1 MGKLI
6 GFLLKELI
14 GFLLFVLL
22 APLIYSFVSEAYLF
36 LVSGISFDSISWFV
50 CGLLSYLFLY
60 ILIAWIGDGLLYSI
74 IFFEHLEHELG
85 HSLVNFMFL
94 GGTRKLIANPR
105 NKFIELMGAPP
116 SESEGEETS
125 KAELFSLQG
134 SNFLITLAPYYFP
147 VLTVPLLIAK
157 PLAFFPLREIID
169 FLIGFTLAFHFIG
182 LLLREFR
189 FWQKDIAD
197 CGRIFSSC
205 VICLLNTIVLVIAL
219 CVASSNYSAILDYF
233 QNSIARTPESY
244 QTELQIL
251 MMLNDL
257 KDQLLQ
263 Q

>member
-6 GFLLKELI
+6 KCLLKELI

-22 APLIYSFVSEAYLF
+22 APLIYSFVSEAYFF
-36 LVSGISFDSISWFV
+36 LVSGVSFDSISWFV

-60 ILIAWIGDGLLYSI
+60 VPIAWIGDGPMYSI

-105 NKFIELMGAPP
+105 NKFIELMGDPP

-125 KAELFSLQG
+125 EAELFSVHGL
-134 SNFLITLAPYYFP
+134 NFLITLAPYYFP
-147 VLTVPLLIAK
+147 VFTVPLLIAK
-157 PLAFFPLREIID
+157 PLAFFPLREIIN
-169 FLIGFTLAFHFIG
+169 FLIGFTLMFHFVG
-182 LLLREFR
+182 LLREFR
-189 FWQKDIAD
+189 FWQSDIKD

-205 VICLLNTIVLVIAL
+205 VTCLLNTIVLVIVV
-219 CVASSNYSAILDYF
+219 CVASGNYKAILDYF